1 MTQKILFGSIEQ
13 TDEQL
18 TDLAKQNG
26 CVAFFKGVPLPY
38 REIAI
43 QENWIL
49 PHVYE
54 ETIDT
59 GSNL

>member
-1 MTQKILFGSIEQ
+1 MTQKILFGNIDQ
-13 TDEQL
+13 TSEEL
-18 TDLAKQNG
+18 TQIAKQNG
-26 CVAFFKGVPLPY
+26 CVAFFKGLPLPY

-43 QENWIL
+43 QENWTL

-59 GSNL
+59 GDNL